1 MGCGEDYNS
10 LVLESDII
18 FLGFAVDMDAAR
30 VNNAAS
36 RILDYASESDSDVEV
51 TVRGET
57 AENGSSDAESV
68 DSQME
73 DPFK

>member
-1 MGCGEDYNS
+1 
-10 LVLESDII
+10 
-18 FLGFAVDMDAAR
+18 MDAVR
-30 VNNAAS
+30 VNGAAS

-57 AENGSSDAESV
+57 AENASSDAESV

-73 DPFK
+73 DLFK

>member
-1 MGCGEDYNS
+1 M
-10 LVLESDII
+10 IP
-18 FLGFAVDMDAAR
+18 LGFAVEKDAVR
-30 VNNAAS
+30 VNSAAS

-57 AENGSSDAESV
+57 AENVSSDAESV

-73 DPFK
+73 DLFK

>member
-1 MGCGEDYNS
+1 M
-10 LVLESDII
+10 IP
-18 FLGFAVDMDAAR
+18 LGFAVDIDAVR
-30 VNNAAS
+30 VNSTAS

-57 AENGSSDAESV
+57 VENVSSDAESI

>member
-1 MGCGEDYNS
+1 M
-10 LVLESDII
+10 IP
-18 FLGFAVDMDAAR
+18 LGFAVDIDAVR
-30 VNNAAS
+30 VNSAAS

-57 AENGSSDAESV
+57 VENVSSDAESI